1 MDLGRSCGT
10 AGSAPV
16 GKYTIMSVATADDS
30 GRVSAASVC
39 YAFDPE
45 GQVCFAA
52 DKTTLKSKHLL
63 KNPSVAVTMN
73 DGGKT
78 MMGIQIR
85 GTAHAAVAPEKIAGL
100 RKLLAERNPAVAQFY
115 DNPQLIYWQVKS
127 SETYLINFA
136 WGVEWRQK
144 V

>member
-1 MDLGRSCGT
+1 MPT
-10 AGSAPV
+10 ANLKELYREYL
-16 GKYTIMSVATADDS
+16 GKYTVMSVATADEA
-30 GRVSAASVC
+30 GKVSAASVC
-39 YAFDPE
+39 YGFDPE
-45 GQVCFAA
+45 GNVCFAA
-52 DKTTLKSKHLL
+52 DKSTSKAKHLL

-85 GTAHAAVAPEKIAGL
+85 GTAQAAETPDKIAGL
-100 RKLLAERNPAVAQFY
+100 RKILVERHPAVAQFY
-115 DNPQLIYWQVKS
+115 DNPGLIYWKVKS
-127 SETYLINFA
+127 SETYLINFS